1 MKLDNLT
8 IDDYNE
14 IVDLWHRVGFKLS
27 QADERDSIVRF
38 LDRNPGLCLVMR
50 EKKQIVATILGGDD
64 GRRGYIHH
72 LAVDPKYQK
81 QGLGRQ
87 LFQELIQRFRARGL
101 TKVHGFILQT
111 NHHVVDFYKKFGATL
126 RDDII
131 MMSLDIPPN
140 TH

>member
-1 MKLDNLT
+1 MKLDDLT
-8 IDDYNE
+8 LNDYDA

-27 QADERDSIVRF
+27 QADERESIARF

-50 EKKQIVATILGGDD
+50 ENKRIVATILGGDD

-81 QGLGRQ
+81 RGLGRQ

-111 NHHVVDFYKKFGATL
+111 NRQVVDFYKKFGATL

-131 MMSLDIPPN
+131 MMSLDLSPS